1 MEARESKRN
10 FAANRLFNVHGKVA
24 LISGGGSG
32 IGLMAAQTLAANG
45 AKVYI
50 TGRTSEKLDRAVELY
65 SEAPGQIVPIAADV
79 TSKDSI
85 KSLLQQFSAK
95 EKALHILINNA
106 GITTSYQNTELRDPS
121 DLSRELFENEKSTF
135 DEWDR
140 SFRSNV
146 SQVFFMTT
154 AFLPLLQKGTELDHG
169 WSSTVINISSVS
181 GIIKVS
187 QHHFPY
193 NASKA
198 AAVHLTKML
207 AHQIVSSGLQ
217 IRVNSIAPGV
227 FPSEMTVQVSEKQE
241 SVIPKEQYEGKVP
254 AGRPGNEEDMASVV
268 LFAATNQYLNAQTL
282 AVDGGYI
289 LAAGSF

>member
-1 MEARESKRN
+1 
-10 FAANRLFNVHGKVA
+10 
-24 LISGGGSG
+24 
-32 IGLMAAQTLAANG
+32 MAAQTLAANG

>member
-1 MEARESKRN
+1 
-10 FAANRLFNVHGKVA
+10 
-24 LISGGGSG
+24 
-32 IGLMAAQTLAANG
+32 
-45 AKVYI
+45 
-50 TGRTSEKLDRAVELY
+50 
-65 SEAPGQIVPIAADV
+65 
-79 TSKDSI
+79 
-85 KSLLQQFSAK
+85 
-95 EKALHILINNA
+95 
-106 GITTSYQNTELRDPS
+106 
-121 DLSRELFENEKSTF
+121 
-135 DEWDR
+135 
-140 SFRSNV
+140 
-146 SQVFFMTT
+146 MTT

-227 FPSEMTVQVSEKQE
+227 FPSEMTTQMSDKQE

-268 LFAATNQYLNAQTL
+268 LFTATNQYLNAQTI

-289 LAAGSF
+289 LAAGSV

>member
-1 MEARESKRN
+1 MEARESKWN
-10 FAANRLFNVHGKVA
+10 FVANRLFNVQGKVA

-50 TGRTSEKLDRAVELY
+50 TGRRSEKLDRAVELY
-65 SEAPGQIVPIAADV
+65 SGAPGQIVPIVADV

-106 GITTSYQNTELRDPS
+106 GITTSYQNTELRDPG

-227 FPSEMTVQVSEKQE
+227 FPSEMTTQMSDKQE

-268 LFAATNQYLNAQTL
+268 LFTATNQYLNAQTI

-289 LAAGSF
+289 LAAGSV